1 MLTRHRSSGSSRP
14 LRHRQMGTTSPCP
27 VSRITVD
34 LEYGRLGIR
43 RGKMIIMPAQ
53 MKAIFDPVINR
64 VISLVKGQIITTE
77 TDIKAV
83 LLVGGFGQNFYL
95 KERLCS
101 FLGSS
106 IEVRQ
111 PPNSWTAV
119 VRGAVMMGAQS
130 DAVQLKSR
138 VARKHYGI
146 SLEYPFDA
154 NRHSLDQKYT
164 NCLLSSRNC

>member
-1 MLTRHRSSGSSRP
+1 
-14 LRHRQMGTTSPCP
+14 
-27 VSRITVD
+27 
-34 LEYGRLGIR
+34 
-43 RGKMIIMPAQ
+43 MIIMPSQ

-64 VISLVKGQIITTE
+64 VISLVKGQIITTK
-77 TDIKAV
+77 TNIKAV

-95 KERLCS
+95 KERLRS

-130 DAVQLKSR
+130 DAVQLRSR
-138 VARKHYGI
+138 VARKHYGFELGHPYDP
-146 SLEYPFDA
+146 SKHSFD
-154 NRHSLDQKYT
+154 KMYT
-164 NCLLSSRNC
+164 QFRLSSRNR

>member
-1 MLTRHRSSGSSRP
+1 
-14 LRHRQMGTTSPCP
+14 
-27 VSRITVD
+27 
-34 LEYGRLGIR
+34 
-43 RGKMIIMPAQ
+43 MIIMSSQ

-64 VISLVKGQIITTE
+64 VISLVKGQIIATE
-77 TDIKAV
+77 TNIKAV

-95 KERLCS
+95 KERLSS

-130 DAVQLKSR
+130 DEVQLQSR

-146 SLEYPFDA
+146 ELEYNYNA
-154 NRHSLDQKYT
+154 SVHSLDQKYT
-164 NCLLSSRNC
+164 HCLLSPRNR